1 MISKS
6 FSEHRQY
13 FCNSSMNKQICLTSS
28 LLGGLQFC
36 APVPSELL
44 AEDFPILLP
53 QCIQL
58 LTLFMVVFISWTL
71 FPVFLVLL
79 SLVQMSTLKILVT
92 YSLIL
97 RVYKPLCK
105 DNDAKRSSFIHYPS
119 LWLGLHSISLQQI
132 LQHHCFFF
140 KWCPLLNAL
149 TVLLLDFQYVSVNSV
164 TSSLVYFNISSAS
177 SFYTPGTWNFCTNT
191 TCLFALDFAFF
202 LPVSLRICFLAFS
215 DDTHHF
221 LWQRK

>member
-132 LQHHCFFF
+132 LQHHCFFLNDAHCSMPSLCCYSTSNTF
-140 KWCPLLNAL
+140 LLTLSPPASCISTL
-149 TVLLLDFQYVSVNSV
+149 VLLLHFIPQVPG
-164 TSSLVYFNISSAS
+164 ISAQ
-177 SFYTPGTWNFCTNT
+177 TLLA
-191 TCLFALDFAFF
+191 CL
-202 LPVSLRICFLAFS
+202 
-215 DDTHHF
+215 H
-221 LWQRK
+221 